1 MAFLS
6 KVGNLLRQTATKQIS
21 NELSASRPSM
31 FQAIRF
37 MSSSKVFVGG
47 ISYQTDDTSLREA
60 FGKYGEV
67 IEARVIIDRET
78 GRSRGFAFVTYTSSE
93 EASSAIQALDGQDLH
108 GRRVRVNYANDRPR
122 TSFGGGGY
130 GGGGYGAGGGGYG
143 AGGGGYGAGG
153 GGYSSGG
160 GYGAGGGAYG
170 GNYGGTGG
178 NYGDSNT
185 SGGGDDVGYASGNS
199 FGSASTGTYGSDTW
213 NDASGGVNPAS
224 GNTNE
229 FGGGSYGA
237 AGGADGNFGANDGFG
252 DREGN
257 SLDASPEGFDHDR
270 DDDST
275 GDFAK
280 RA

>member
-130 GGGGYGAGGGGYG
+130 GGGGYGAGGGGY
-143 AGGGGYGAGG
+143 
-153 GGYSSGG
+153 SSGG